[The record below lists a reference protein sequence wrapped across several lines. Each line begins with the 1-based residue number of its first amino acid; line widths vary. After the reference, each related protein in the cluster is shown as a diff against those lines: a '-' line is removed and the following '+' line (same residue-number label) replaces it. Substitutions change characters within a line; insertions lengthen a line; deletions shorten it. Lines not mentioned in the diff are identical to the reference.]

1 VVDVSYVYENSRSNM
16 GEVISLTRAE
26 VVVRT
31 ARWNRSIDLIVG
43 KRYWTKFGDAIISK
57 VY

>member
-1 VVDVSYVYENSRSNM
+1 M

-31 ARWNRSIDLIVG
+31 GRWNSRMDVIVG